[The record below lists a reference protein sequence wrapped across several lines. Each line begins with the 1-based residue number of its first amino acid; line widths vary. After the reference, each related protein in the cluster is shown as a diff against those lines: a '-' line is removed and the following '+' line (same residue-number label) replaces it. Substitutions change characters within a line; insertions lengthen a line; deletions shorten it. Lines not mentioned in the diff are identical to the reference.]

1 MIDCLS
7 QFFYNVKY
15 MRETTLEC
23 SFHLPRCLPRKRG
36 PNYLKRLFDLAFSFL
51 FLCFFSPVFLLVSI
65 AVKCSSKGPI
75 FYKSRRVGK
84 DGKLFDCFKFRTM
97 YEDAESRLDEILSS
111 NPVFAEEWAQFDKLK
126 FDPRVTSVGR
136 FLRKTSLDELPQF
149 FNVMKGDLSVVGPR
163 PYDLEASARLLEKE
177 ASSIFSVRPGITGIW
192 QVSGRNALS
201 FQKRRQLDVL
211 YAERHSFWQDMKL
224 LCKTIPAV
232 LRSKGAF

>member
-1 MIDCLS
+1 
-7 QFFYNVKY
+7 

-23 SFHLPRCLPRKRG
+23 SFHLPRCLPKKSG
-36 PNYLKRLFDLAFSFL
+36 ANYLKRLFDLAFSFL
-51 FLCFFSPVFLLVSI
+51 FLCFFSYIYLLVSI
-65 AVKCSSKGPI
+65 AVKCSSKGSI

-97 YEDAESRLDEILSS
+97 YEDAESRLDDILAS

-149 FNVMKGDLSVVGPR
+149 FNVLKGDLSVVGPR
-163 PYDLEASARLLEKE
+163 PYDLEASARLLENE

-201 FQKRRQLDVL
+201 FQRRRQLDVL